1 MLGLLPFTGL
11 QASSVE
17 DVDAFQGYFKKKFP
31 DIAADDYINGVYAV
45 DKLAREEWEEMEEF
59 PSYELAV
66 DEGKILWEKAFANGK
81 TYASCFKQDLA
92 DIRVA
97 YPYHDEEKDDVV
109 TLEGAI
115 NNCREVNGEK
125 PLKWKKGEIAKIS
138 GYVAYEGRGK
148 KIDVKIETDKAKAWY
163 EEGKQFFY
171 AKRGQ
176 LNMACADC
184 HVYYAGS
191 MIRGDRL
198 SPALGHTSH
207 FPVYR
212 SKWGSLGTLHR
223 RYGGCNKQVR
233 AKPFKAQSRQ
243 YKALE
248 FFEAAMSN
256 GLELNGPGSR
266 K

>member
-1 MLGLLPFTGL
+1 MFGLLPFATV
-11 QASSVE
+11 QASPDE
-17 DVDAFQGYFKKKFP
+17 DLKALQGFFEKKFP
-31 DIAADDYINGVYAV
+31 DVKDGDFINGVYAI
-45 DKLAREEWEEMEEF
+45 DEKSREQWEEMEEM
-59 PSYELAV
+59 PPYELAV
-66 DEGKILWEKAFANGK
+66 DEGKELWAKKFGNGK
-81 TYASCFKQDLA
+81 TYADCFKQDLA

-97 YPYHDEEKDDVV
+97 YPYHDEDKDDIM

-115 NNCREVNGEK
+115 NSCRKDNDEK
-125 PLKWKKGEIAKIS
+125 PLKWKKGKLAKLSAYIAF
-138 GYVAYEGRGK
+138 EGRGK
-148 KIDVKIETDKAKAWY
+148 KIDVKVETDKAKAWY
-163 EEGKQFFY
+163 EEGKTFFY

-184 HVYYAGS
+184 HVYYSGN
-191 MIRGDRL
+191 MIRGDLL
-198 SPALGHTSH
+198 SPTLGHTSH

-248 FFEAAMSN
+248 YFEAYMSN